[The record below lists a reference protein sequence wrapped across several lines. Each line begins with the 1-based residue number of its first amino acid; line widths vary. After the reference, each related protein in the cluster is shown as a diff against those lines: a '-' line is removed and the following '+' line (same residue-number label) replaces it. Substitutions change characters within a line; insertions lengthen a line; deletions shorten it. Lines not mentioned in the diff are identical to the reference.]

1 MNYHYRSKTFAPR
14 LLLWLFVFFALSM
27 VAVAIYAESERQ
39 RLEMY
44 AAENKPAP
52 REIILLR
59 PDTWITI
66 TGADRDAVVR
76 VHHGGIY
83 E

>member
-1 MNYHYRSKTFAPR
+1 VNYHYRNETFAPR
-14 LLLWLFVFFALSM
+14 LLLWLFAFFNLSM
-27 VAVAIYAESERQ
+27 AAVVIYTESEHQ
-39 RLEMY
+39 RLDAS
-44 AAENKPAP
+44 AAENKPVP
-52 REIILLR
+52 REIILLS

>member
-1 MNYHYRSKTFAPR
+1 MNYHYRNETFAPR
-14 LLLWLFVFFALSM
+14 FLLTMLALFVA
-27 VAVAIYAESERQ
+27 AVIAVGLYADSERQ
-39 RLEMY
+39 RFELLE
-44 AAENKPAP
+44 KSAP
-52 REIILLR
+52 SREIILLGG
-59 PDTWITI
+59 DTWLTI